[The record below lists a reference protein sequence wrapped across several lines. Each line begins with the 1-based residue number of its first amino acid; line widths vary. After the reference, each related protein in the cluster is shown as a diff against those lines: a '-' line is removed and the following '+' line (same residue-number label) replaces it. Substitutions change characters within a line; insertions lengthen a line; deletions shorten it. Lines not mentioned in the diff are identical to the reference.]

1 MRKLKKLFA
10 VAATAAMTLAMS
22 VSAFAD
28 QTITF
33 HFQNAKNW
41 NPVGAWIYQGVGF
54 DVNVTNAF
62 VTNTKAD
69 GSVKQLW
76 PGAKCTDEGNGWVSV
91 SATFSDTVATDGAVV
106 IFNNF
111 VADSKTNDTT
121 EEDDIEAIKNSGIA
135 TDATATK
142 EQTPNITLNK
152 KNAFKDGAVPAE
164 VWVTYDG
171 KTATVLAAAPDSY
184 APASTNPGPTT
195 TGNTETPTPAGSN
208 TAASTPAASTPAAST
223 PAASTPAASTP
234 TSAGTGT
241 ASNTTAPKTGDT
253 VAVSVIALAAVAAVA
268 VVATKKKANA

>member
-111 VADSKTNDTT
+111 VADSETNDTT
-121 EEDDIEAIKNSGIA
+121 EADDIEAIKNSGIA
-135 TDATATK
+135 TTATATK
-142 EQTPNITLNK
+142 DQTSNITLNK
-152 KNAFKDGAVPAE
+152 KNVFKGGAVPAE

-184 APASTNPGPTT
+184 ATASTNPGPTT
-195 TGNTETPTPAGSN
+195 TGNTETPTTAGSN
-208 TAASTPAASTPAAST
+208 T
-223 PAASTPAASTP
+223 AASTPAASTP